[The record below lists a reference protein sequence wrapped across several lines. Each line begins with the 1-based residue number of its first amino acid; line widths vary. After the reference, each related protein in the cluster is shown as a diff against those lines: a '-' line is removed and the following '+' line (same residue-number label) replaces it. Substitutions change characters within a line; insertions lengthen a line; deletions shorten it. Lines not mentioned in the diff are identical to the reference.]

1 MEINPALVQ
10 SSLVEKALLV
20 LEHQVM
26 LLNVRQYKL
35 KPPRRLCLNYED
47 IGQNLLLNYLDFIF
61 YHLTHLSSNNDF
73 TSRK

>member
-1 MEINPALVQ
+1 
-10 SSLVEKALLV
+10 
-20 LEHQVM
+20 M

-47 IGQNLLLNYLDFIF
+47 IGQNLLLNYSDFIF
-61 YHLTHLSSNNDF
+61 YYLTHLSSNSDF